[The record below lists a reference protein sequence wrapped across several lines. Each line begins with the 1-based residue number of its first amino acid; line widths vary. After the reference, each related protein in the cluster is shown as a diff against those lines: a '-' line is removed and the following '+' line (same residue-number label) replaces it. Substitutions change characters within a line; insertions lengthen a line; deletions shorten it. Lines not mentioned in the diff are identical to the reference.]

1 MKQNWVKKLLRNR
14 NTNKS
19 FFMVRNL
26 IEKYSINLTKGSLFL
41 GIKNI
46 RKHAVFKWMDKKE

>member
-1 MKQNWVKKLLRNR
+1 MYNNETKLSKKIVKKS
-14 NTNKS
+14 KS

-46 RKHAVFKWMDKKE
+46 RKHAVFK

>member
-1 MKQNWVKKLLRNR
+1 MYNNETKLSKKIVKKSK
-14 NTNKS
+14 NKS

-46 RKHAVFKWMDKKE
+46 RKHAVFK